1 MHCHYTVGV
10 CSSRSLLH
18 GTLCL
23 YVLRSRVL
31 AMFTSVSVAIDLHF
45 MVAQDMDRL
54 PFTSYWSD
62 LSSPAAA
69 ARRPKAN
76 QTLHPTT
83 HKLTRSRPHT
93 GIKIQRVRGAD
104 ATDWHVRLPAAT
116 ILASQKR
123 KRLVNGHVKQR
134 GLGWRVFYSLKGQSR
149 CTTSWYIFPFEILI
163 VQLWRLKFSNWS
175 T

>member
-18 GTLCL
+18 GTVCL

-69 ARRPKAN
+69 ARPAN
-76 QTLHPTT
+76 QPNTPNHTQALSPSHRNQDPAGAWRRRDR
-83 HKLTRSRPHT
+83 LTC
-93 GIKIQRVRGAD
+93 
-104 ATDWHVRLPAAT
+104 AAT
-116 ILASQKR
+116 SGNHFGSQKR

-134 GLGWRVFYSLKGQSR
+134 GLGWRVFYFLKGQSR
-149 CTTSWYIFPFEILI
+149 CTTSWYIFPFE
-163 VQLWRLKFSNWS
+163 NTYS
-175 T
+175 TIMETKI